1 MQAEDV
7 PADIVQSEQEEQ
19 PQQQEQ
25 QQPQQE
31 FEEMDFTVVDSAE
44 ASSQD
49 DIPDNMETPE
59 EAPPTANSTETGEGQ
74 EEVKEMNEEED
85 DDQNT
90 STESGK
96 NNCKYNLYEC
106 L

>member
-1 MQAEDV
+1 
-7 PADIVQSEQEEQ
+7 
-19 PQQQEQ
+19 
-25 QQPQQE
+25 
-31 FEEMDFTVVDSAE
+31 MDFTVVDSAE

-59 EAPPTANSTETGEGQ
+59 EASPTANSAETGEDQ
-74 EEVKEMNEEED
+74 DEVKEMNEEE

-96 NNCKYNLYEC
+96 NNCCFIVYVC
-106 L
+106 H